1 MPKGQPKAYRSTQ
14 EAPKGKNKK
23 DEGIQKNLIRP
34 HLEPNQSKKLIKGK
48 GPSSI
53 NNLVQDHKLYT
64 KEFFIL

>member
-34 HLEPNQSKKLIKGK
+34 HLELNQSKKLIKGK